1 MESFVDIVYLLISN
15 LGHSHLSRVAPD
27 RYVTFDNNISSLIM
41 YNINKHLIARYM
53 IGRLLRQLASSPSD
67 SQSPPISP
75 EHPHQHKLVR
85 SLGLLDII
93 MVGIAAMIAGAIFIL
108 IGPAINL
115 AGGAVIVA
123 FAINGIITLFTAM
136 GYAELG
142 SAMPEAGGGYLWV
155 REGLPRPNAFISGW
169 MAWLA
174 HIVAGSLYAVG
185 FASFLNS
192 LLEML
197 GLVGTE
203 PFLGIFP
210 FEKVMAV
217 ACVAAFTYIN
227 IKGTSETGKA
237 GNIVTFIQLGTIG
250 ALIVAGFWS
259 IYVHPNWSNNF
270 ADFMPNG
277 IGGLVAAMGLTFIA
291 FEGYEII
298 VQTGEEVK
306 NPKKNIPRAIFISL
320 GLVVA
325 LYCLVAFVS
334 IAGIFPE
341 GKPAW
346 QFVGENQELG
356 VMKAAESL
364 LPFGAFIVLACG
376 IVSSLAGLN
385 ATTFSSARVAFA
397 MGRHYNL
404 PHILSSIHSKNKT
417 PHIAIAISGVIMAIM
432 AFSLPLD
439 QIAVAAGVIF
449 LLLFT
454 QVNISVITIRKMHG
468 NRLDYGFKTPL
479 FPAVPIIGIFLKIG
493 LALYL
498 LVTQPL
504 SWGIAALWVLVGFVI
519 YRMYT
524 FKQEINHYAPVI
536 TSEGDLAR
544 KEFRILVP
552 YTPENPDRLL
562 KYAIRVAKEKDGEIN
577 ILRIITVPQ
586 QTPLSAGVAF
596 VESARRAF
604 TSLDEILDKQDVL
617 NHYFVRVSH
626 DATEAIL
633 GTIEEQR
640 IDLLVTDFET
650 LRTNKKLQTLVTC
663 DIMAVDTTGSE
674 TDDTILSTSFSAS
687 TADKTEKKN
696 LVVVYDG
703 GDHSD
708 VVMKATSWLEHSGL
722 FKVNVLVI
730 TDKETL
736 LKQEDHLSNRASRGN
751 SHDDEQK
758 SIARGLEK
766 EEFLSNIGV
775 EMNRII
781 LTEESKKNADES
793 ARLILGTIN
802 ASQPDIVVTGA
813 NIGKFSVFDSQ
824 QYVQLIERLNCPV
837 IIMRNFTIPG
847 VSKVRAAFM
856 RLVGK

>member
-1 MESFVDIVYLLISN
+1 L
-15 LGHSHLSRVAPD
+15 
-27 RYVTFDNNISSLIM
+27 
-41 YNINKHLIARYM
+41 
-53 IGRLLRQLASSPSD
+53 SSPASGD
-67 SQSPPISP
+67 QSPPISP

-115 AGGAVIVA
+115 AGGAVIIA

-174 HIVAGSLYAVG
+174 HAVAGSLYAVG
-185 FASFLNS
+185 FASFLKS
-192 LLEML
+192 LLESL
-197 GLVGTE
+197 GLVVAE
-203 PFLGIFP
+203 PLLGIFP
-210 FEKVMAV
+210 IEKLMAV
-217 ACVAAFTYIN
+217 ACIAAFTYIN
-227 IKGTSETGKA
+227 IKGTSETGKT

-259 IYVHPNWSNNF
+259 IYLHPNWSNNF
-270 ADFMPNG
+270 ADFLPNG

-291 FEGYEII
+291 FEGYEVI

-320 GLVVA
+320 GLVVT

-356 VMKAAESL
+356 VLKAAELL
-364 LPFGAFIVLACG
+364 LPFGAFVVLAG
-376 IVSSLAGLN
+376 GMVSSLAGLN

-404 PHILSSIHSKNKT
+404 PHKLSSIHSKNKT
-417 PHIAIAISGVIMAIM
+417 PHVAIAISGVIMAIM
-432 AFSLPLD
+432 AYALPLD

-454 QVNISVITIRKMHG
+454 QVNISVITIRKIHG

-479 FPAVPIIGIFLKIG
+479 FPAIPIIGIFLKIG

-504 SWGIAALWVLVGFVI
+504 SWGIAALWVLIGFVI

-536 TSEGDLAR
+536 TSEGDLTR

-596 VESARRAF
+596 IESARRAF
-604 TSLDEILDKQDVL
+604 TSLDEMLDKDDIL
-617 NHYFVRVSH
+617 NHYVVRVSH
-626 DATEAIL
+626 DPTEAVL
-633 GTIEEQR
+633 ATIEEQR

-663 DIMAVDTTGSE
+663 DIMAIDTTGSE
-674 TDDTILSTSFSAS
+674 IDDAILLGPFSAS
-687 TADKTEKKN
+687 STDAKAQKKN

-708 VVMKATSWLEHSGL
+708 AVLKATSWLEHSGL

-736 LKQEDHLSNRASRGN
+736 LKQEDHLSNRATRADR
-751 SHDDEQK
+751 HDDEHR
-758 SIARGLEK
+758 SIAKGLEK
-766 EEFLSNIGV
+766 EEFLSNIGL
-775 EMNRII
+775 ELNRII
-781 LTEESKKNADES
+781 LTEESKKDAEES
-793 ARLILGTIN
+793 ARLILGAIN

-813 NIGKFSVFDSQ
+813 SMGKFNIFDSQ
-824 QYVQLIERLNCPV
+824 QYVQLVERLNCPV

-856 RLVGK
+856 RLIGK

>member
-1 MESFVDIVYLLISN
+1 MS
-15 LGHSHLSRVAPD
+15 PD
-27 RYVTFDNNISSLIM
+27 
-41 YNINKHLIARYM
+41 
-53 IGRLLRQLASSPSD
+53 
-67 SQSPPISP
+67 
-75 EHPHQHKLVR
+75 HPHQHKLVR

-123 FAINGIITLFTAM
+123 FAINGLITLFTAM

-185 FASFLNS
+185 FASFLDS
-192 LLEML
+192 LLKML

-217 ACVAAFTYIN
+217 ACVVAFTYIN
-227 IKGTSETGKA
+227 IKGTSETGKT
-237 GNIVTFIQLGTIG
+237 GNIVTIIQLGTIG

-259 IYVHPNWSNNF
+259 MYVHPNWNNNF
-270 ADFMPNG
+270 SDFMPNG

-325 LYCLVAFVS
+325 LYSLVAFVS
-334 IAGIFPE
+334 IGGIFPE

-364 LPFGAFIVLACG
+364 LPYGAFIVLAGG

-417 PHIAIAISGVIMAIM
+417 PHIAIAISGVIMAVM

-468 NRLDYGFKTPL
+468 NKLDYGFKTPL

-577 ILRIITVPQ
+577 ILRIITVRQ

-604 TSLDEILDKQDVL
+604 ASLDEILDKQDVL

-626 DATEAIL
+626 DTTEAIL

-663 DIMAVDTTGSE
+663 DIMAIDTTGSE
-674 TDDTILSTSFSAS
+674 TDYDTILSPPFSAS
-687 TADKTEKKN
+687 TAHKTEKKN

-736 LKQEDHLSNRASRGN
+736 LKQEDHLSNRASRGK
-751 SHDDEQK
+751 SHDDEEQK
-758 SIARGLEK
+758 SIAKGLEK
-766 EEFLSNIGV
+766 EEFLSNIGLK
-775 EMNRII
+775 MDRII
-781 LTEESKKNADES
+781 LTEESKKNAEES
-793 ARLILGTIN
+793 ARLISGTIN

-813 NIGKFSVFDSQ
+813 SIGKFNVFDSQ

-856 RLVGK
+856 RLIGK

>member
-1 MESFVDIVYLLISN
+1 
-15 LGHSHLSRVAPD
+15 
-27 RYVTFDNNISSLIM
+27 
-41 YNINKHLIARYM
+41 
-53 IGRLLRQLASSPSD
+53 
-67 SQSPPISP
+67 
-75 EHPHQHKLVR
+75 
-85 SLGLLDII
+85 

-108 IGPAINL
+108 IGPAIDF

-123 FAINGIITLFTAM
+123 FIINGVITLFTAM

-174 HIVAGSLYAVG
+174 HSIAGSLYAVG

-192 LLEML
+192 LLETL
-197 GLVGTE
+197 GLVVTE
-203 PFLGIFP
+203 PLFGIVP
-210 FEKVMAV
+210 IEKLMAV

-227 IKGTSETGKA
+227 IKGTSETGKT
-237 GNIVTFIQLGTIG
+237 GNIITFIQLGTIG

-259 IYVHPNWSNNF
+259 VHLHPNWTTNF

-291 FEGYEII
+291 FEGYEVI

-320 GLVVA
+320 GLVVS

-341 GKPAW
+341 GEPAW
-346 QFVGENQELG
+346 QFVGKSQELG
-356 VMKAAESL
+356 VMKAAELL
-364 LPFGAFIVLACG
+364 LPFGAFIVLAGG

-432 AFSLPLD
+432 AYALPLD

-454 QVNISVITIRKMHG
+454 QVNIAIITIRKMHG
-468 NRLDYGFKTPL
+468 NRLNYGFKTPL
-479 FPAVPIIGIFLKIG
+479 FPAVPITGIFLNIG
-493 LALYL
+493 LAFYL
-498 LVTQPL
+498 LVMQPL
-504 SWGIAALWVLVGFVI
+504 SWGITALWVLVGFI
-519 YRMYT
+519 LYRMYT
-524 FKQEINHYAPVI
+524 FKQEVDHYAPVI

-544 KEFRILVP
+544 KEFRILMP

-562 KYAIRVAKEKDGEIN
+562 KYAIRVAKENDGEISV
-577 ILRIITVPQ
+577 LRVITVPQ

-604 TSLDEILDKQDVL
+604 TSLDEILDKEDVL

-633 GTIEEQR
+633 ATIEEQR

-663 DIMAVDTTGSE
+663 DIMAIDTSGGV
-674 TDDTILSTSFSAS
+674 TDDTILSDPFPVSS
-687 TADKTEKKN
+687 TNDKVQKKN
-696 LVVVYDG
+696 LVVVYDD

-708 VVMKATSWLEHSGL
+708 LVLKTTSWLEHSGL
-722 FKVNVLVI
+722 FKVNVLFV

-736 LKQEDHLSNRASRGN
+736 LRQEEYLSARASSEK
-751 SHDDEQK
+751 SHDGIDKHK
-758 SIARGLEK
+758 SIAKGLEK
-766 EEFLSNIGV
+766 EEFLSNIGI
-775 EMNRII
+775 EFDRII
-781 LTEESKKNADES
+781 MSEESERDAHQS
-793 ARLILGTIN
+793 AGLVLTAIN
-802 ASQPDIVVTGA
+802 ASQPDIVVIGA
-813 NIGKFSVFDSQ
+813 SIGKFSIFDNP

-837 IIMRNFTIPG
+837 IIMRSFTIPG
-847 VSKVRAAFM
+847 VSKVKTALL

>member
-1 MESFVDIVYLLISN
+1 
-15 LGHSHLSRVAPD
+15 
-27 RYVTFDNNISSLIM
+27 
-41 YNINKHLIARYM
+41 
-53 IGRLLRQLASSPSD
+53 
-67 SQSPPISP
+67 
-75 EHPHQHKLVR
+75 
-85 SLGLLDII
+85 

-115 AGGAVIVA
+115 AGAAVLIA
-123 FAINGIITLFTAM
+123 FIINGIITFFTAM
-136 GYAELG
+136 AYAELG

-174 HIVAGSLYAVG
+174 HSIAGSLYAVG
-185 FASFLNS
+185 FASFLTS

-197 GLVGTE
+197 GLVVTE
-203 PFLGIFP
+203 PLFGTVPL
-210 FEKVMAV
+210 EKLMAV
-217 ACVAAFTYIN
+217 ACVVAFTYIN
-227 IKGTSETGKA
+227 IKGTSETGKT
-237 GNIVTFIQLGTIG
+237 GNIITFIQLGTIG

-259 IYVHPNWSNNF
+259 MYLHPNWTNNF
-270 ADFMPNG
+270 ADFMPHG
-277 IGGLVAAMGLTFIA
+277 IAGIVAAMGLTFIA
-291 FEGYEII
+291 FEGYEVI

-320 GLVVA
+320 GLVVT

-356 VMKAAESL
+356 VMKAAELL
-364 LPFGAFIVLACG
+364 LPFGVFIVLAGG

-417 PHIAIAISGVIMAIM
+417 PHVAIAVSGVIMAVM
-432 AFSLPLD
+432 AYALPLD

-479 FPAVPIIGIFLKIG
+479 FPVIPIIGIFLKLG
-493 LALYL
+493 LAFYL

-504 SWGIAALWVLVGFVI
+504 SWGIAALWVLVGFI
-519 YRMYT
+519 LYRMYT
-524 FKQEINHYAPVI
+524 FKQEVEHYAPII

-544 KEFRILVP
+544 KEFRILLP

-562 KYAIRVAKEKDGEIN
+562 RYAIRVAKENDGEISV
-577 ILRIITVPQ
+577 LRVITVPL

-596 VESARRAF
+596 VESAKRAF
-604 TSLDEILDKQDVL
+604 TSLDQILDKEDVL

-626 DATEAIL
+626 DPTEAIL
-633 GTIEEQR
+633 ATIEEQR

-663 DIMAVDTTGSE
+663 DIMAIDTSGGE
-674 TDDTILSTSFSAS
+674 IDDTMLSDRFLAS
-687 TADKTEKKN
+687 STHDDKIQEKKN
-696 LVVVYDG
+696 LVAVYDG

-708 VVMKATSWLEHSGL
+708 LVLKATSWFEHSGL
-722 FKVNVLVI
+722 FKVNVLSV

-736 LKQEDHLSNRASRGN
+736 LKQEDYLSNRESRGKR
-751 SHDDEQK
+751 HDDDNNDEQK
-758 SIARGLEK
+758 SVVKELEK
-766 EEFLSNIGV
+766 EEFLSNLGLEFDRV
-775 EMNRII
+775 I
-781 LTEESKKNADES
+781 LTDES
-793 ARLILGTIN
+793 EKDPQQSSRLILGAIN
-802 ASQPDIVVTGA
+802 ALQPDIVVTGA
-813 NIGKFSVFDSQ
+813 SIKKFSIFDNP

-847 VSKVRAAFM
+847 INKVKTALM

>member
-136 GYAELG
+136 AYAELG

-185 FASFLNS
+185 FASFLDS
-192 LLEML
+192 LLKML

-203 PFLGIFP
+203 PLLGIFP

-217 ACVAAFTYIN
+217 ACVVAFTYIN
-227 IKGTSETGKA
+227 VKGTSETGKT

-334 IAGIFPE
+334 IAGIFP
-341 GKPAW
+341 
-346 QFVGENQELG
+346 
-356 VMKAAESL
+356 
-364 LPFGAFIVLACG
+364 
-376 IVSSLAGLN
+376 
-385 ATTFSSARVAFA
+385 
-397 MGRHYNL
+397 
-404 PHILSSIHSKNKT
+404 
-417 PHIAIAISGVIMAIM
+417 
-432 AFSLPLD
+432 D
-439 QIAVAAGVIF
+439 
-449 LLLFT
+449 
-454 QVNISVITIRKMHG
+454 
-468 NRLDYGFKTPL
+468 
-479 FPAVPIIGIFLKIG
+479 
-493 LALYL
+493 
-498 LVTQPL
+498 
-504 SWGIAALWVLVGFVI
+504 
-519 YRMYT
+519 
-524 FKQEINHYAPVI
+524 
-536 TSEGDLAR
+536 
-544 KEFRILVP
+544 
-552 YTPENPDRLL
+552 
-562 KYAIRVAKEKDGEIN
+562 
-577 ILRIITVPQ
+577 
-586 QTPLSAGVAF
+586 
-596 VESARRAF
+596 
-604 TSLDEILDKQDVL
+604 
-617 NHYFVRVSH
+617 
-626 DATEAIL
+626 
-633 GTIEEQR
+633 
-640 IDLLVTDFET
+640 
-650 LRTNKKLQTLVTC
+650 
-663 DIMAVDTTGSE
+663 
-674 TDDTILSTSFSAS
+674 
-687 TADKTEKKN
+687 
-696 LVVVYDG
+696 
-703 GDHSD
+703 
-708 VVMKATSWLEHSGL
+708 
-722 FKVNVLVI
+722 
-730 TDKETL
+730 
-736 LKQEDHLSNRASRGN
+736 N
-751 SHDDEQK
+751 S
-758 SIARGLEK
+758 
-766 EEFLSNIGV
+766 
-775 EMNRII
+775 
-781 LTEESKKNADES
+781 
-793 ARLILGTIN
+793 
-802 ASQPDIVVTGA
+802 
-813 NIGKFSVFDSQ
+813 
-824 QYVQLIERLNCPV
+824 
-837 IIMRNFTIPG
+837 
-847 VSKVRAAFM
+847 
-856 RLVGK
+856 

>member
-1 MESFVDIVYLLISN
+1 L
-15 LGHSHLSRVAPD
+15 
-27 RYVTFDNNISSLIM
+27 
-41 YNINKHLIARYM
+41 
-53 IGRLLRQLASSPSD
+53 SSPPSG

-185 FASFLNS
+185 FASFLDS
-192 LLEML
+192 LLKML
-197 GLVGTE
+197 GLVGDE
-203 PFLGIFP
+203 PLLGIFP
-210 FEKVMAV
+210 FEKLMAM

-227 IKGTSETGKA
+227 IKGTSETGKT
-237 GNIVTFIQLGTIG
+237 GNIVTIIQLGAIG

-259 IYVHPNWSNNF
+259 MHIHPNWNNNF

-364 LPFGAFIVLACG
+364 LPYGAFIVLAGG

-468 NRLDYGFKTPL
+468 NKLNYGFKTPL

-504 SWGIAALWVLVGFVI
+504 SWGIAALWVLIGFVI

-524 FKQEINHYAPVI
+524 FKQEIDHYAPVI

-544 KEFRILVP
+544 KEFRILMP

-562 KYAIRVAKEKDGEIN
+562 KYAIRVAKENDGEIN
-577 ILRIITVPQ
+577 ILRVITVPH
-586 QTPLSAGVAF
+586 QTPLSAGIAF
-596 VESARRAF
+596 VESARKAF
-604 TSLDEILDKQDVL
+604 TSLDEILDRQDVL

-626 DATEAIL
+626 DTTDAIL

-663 DIMAVDTTGSE
+663 DMMAIDNTGSE
-674 TDDTILSTSFSAS
+674 SDDPILSPPVSAS
-687 TADKTEKKN
+687 TDDNAKKKN

-708 VVMKATSWLEHSGL
+708 AVMKATSWLEHSGL

-736 LKQEDHLSNRASRGN
+736 LKQEDHLSNRIGRGN
-751 SHDDEQK
+751 SHDDDEQK
-758 SIARGLEK
+758 FIAKGLEK
-766 EEFLSNIGV
+766 EEFLSNIGLK
-775 EMNRII
+775 MDRII
-781 LTEESKKNADES
+781 LTEESKRNAEES
-793 ARLILGTIN
+793 AHLILGTIN

-813 NIGKFSVFDSQ
+813 SIGKFNVFDSQ

-856 RLVGK
+856 RLIGK

>member
-1 MESFVDIVYLLISN
+1 
-15 LGHSHLSRVAPD
+15 
-27 RYVTFDNNISSLIM
+27 
-41 YNINKHLIARYM
+41 
-53 IGRLLRQLASSPSD
+53 
-67 SQSPPISP
+67 
-75 EHPHQHKLVR
+75 
-85 SLGLLDII
+85 
-93 MVGIAAMIAGAIFIL
+93 
-108 IGPAINL
+108 
-115 AGGAVIVA
+115 
-123 FAINGIITLFTAM
+123 
-136 GYAELG
+136 
-142 SAMPEAGGGYLWV
+142 
-155 REGLPRPNAFISGW
+155 
-169 MAWLA
+169 
-174 HIVAGSLYAVG
+174 
-185 FASFLNS
+185 
-192 LLEML
+192 
-197 GLVGTE
+197 
-203 PFLGIFP
+203 
-210 FEKVMAV
+210 
-217 ACVAAFTYIN
+217 
-227 IKGTSETGKA
+227 
-237 GNIVTFIQLGTIG
+237 
-250 ALIVAGFWS
+250 
-259 IYVHPNWSNNF
+259 
-270 ADFMPNG
+270 MPNG

-325 LYCLVAFVS
+325 LYSLVAFVS

-364 LPFGAFIVLACG
+364 LPYGAFIVLAGG

-417 PHIAIAISGVIMAIM
+417 PHIAIAISGAIMAVM

-498 LVTQPL
+498 LATQPL
-504 SWGIAALWVLVGFVI
+504 SWGIAVLWVLVGFVI

-604 TSLDEILDKQDVL
+604 ASLDEILDKQDVL

-626 DATEAIL
+626 DTTEAIL

-663 DIMAVDTTGSE
+663 DIMAIDNTGVE
-674 TDDTILSTSFSAS
+674 MDDDTILSPPFSDS
-687 TADKTEKKN
+687 TAHKTEKKN

-708 VVMKATSWLEHSGL
+708 VVMKATSWLEHSGI

-736 LKQEDHLSNRASRGN
+736 LKQEDHLSNRASHGK
-751 SHDDEQK
+751 SHDDVEEQK
-758 SIARGLEK
+758 SIAKGLEK
-766 EEFLSNIGV
+766 EEFLSNIGLK
-775 EMNRII
+775 MDRII
-781 LTEESKKNADES
+781 LTEESKKNAEES

-813 NIGKFSVFDSQ
+813 SIGKFSVFDSQ

-847 VSKVRAAFM
+847 VSKVRAVFM
-856 RLVGK
+856 KLIGK

>member
-1 MESFVDIVYLLISN
+1 M
-15 LGHSHLSRVAPD
+15 
-27 RYVTFDNNISSLIM
+27 
-41 YNINKHLIARYM
+41 
-53 IGRLLRQLASSPSD
+53 
-67 SQSPPISP
+67 SP

-123 FAINGIITLFTAM
+123 FAINGLITLFTAM

-185 FASFLNS
+185 FASFLDS
-192 LLEML
+192 LLKML
-197 GLVGTE
+197 GLVSTE

-227 IKGTSETGKA
+227 IKGTSETGKT
-237 GNIVTFIQLGTIG
+237 GNIATIIQLGTIG

-259 IYVHPNWSNNF
+259 MYVHPNWKDNF

-325 LYCLVAFVS
+325 LYSLVAFVS

-364 LPFGAFIVLACG
+364 LPYGAFIVLAGG

-417 PHIAIAISGVIMAIM
+417 PHIAIAISGAIMAVM

-498 LVTQPL
+498 LATQPL

-604 TSLDEILDKQDVL
+604 ASLDEILDKQDVL

-626 DATEAIL
+626 DTTEAIL

-650 LRTNKKLQTLVTC
+650 LRTNKKLQTLITC
-663 DIMAVDTTGSE
+663 DIMAIDNTGVE
-674 TDDTILSTSFSAS
+674 TDDDTILSPPFSDS
-687 TADKTEKKN
+687 TEDKTEKRN

-708 VVMKATSWLEHSGL
+708 VVMKATSWLEHSGI

-730 TDKETL
+730 TDKQTL
-736 LKQEDHLSNRASRGN
+736 LKQEDHLSNRASRGK
-751 SHDDEQK
+751 SHDDVEEQK
-758 SIARGLEK
+758 SIAKGLEK
-766 EEFLSNIGV
+766 EEFLSNIGLK
-775 EMNRII
+775 MDRII
-781 LTEESKKNADES
+781 LTEESKKNAEES

-813 NIGKFSVFDSQ
+813 SIGKFSVFDSQ

-847 VSKVRAAFM
+847 VSKIRAAFI
-856 RLVGK
+856 RLIGK

>member
-1 MESFVDIVYLLISN
+1 L
-15 LGHSHLSRVAPD
+15 AP
-27 RYVTFDNNISSLIM
+27 
-41 YNINKHLIARYM
+41 
-53 IGRLLRQLASSPSD
+53 PSD
-67 SQSPPISP
+67 ITPPSSP
-75 EHPHQHKLVR
+75 EHPHQHQLVR

-115 AGGAVIVA
+115 AGGAVLIA
-123 FAINGIITLFTAM
+123 FIINGVITLFTAM
-136 GYAELG
+136 AYAELG

-174 HIVAGSLYAVG
+174 HSVAGSLYAVG
-185 FASFLNS
+185 FASFLGS
-192 LLEML
+192 LLETL
-197 GLVGTE
+197 GLAVTE
-203 PFLGIFP
+203 PLLGIVP
-210 FEKVMAV
+210 IDKLMAV

-227 IKGTSETGKA
+227 IKGTSETGKT
-237 GNIVTFIQLGTIG
+237 GNIVTLIQLGTIG

-259 IYVHPNWSNNF
+259 MYLHPNWTSNF
-270 ADFMPNG
+270 TDFMPHG
-277 IGGLVAAMGLTFIA
+277 IAGLVAAMGLTFIA
-291 FEGYEII
+291 FEGYEVI

-320 GLVVA
+320 GLVVT

-356 VMKAAESL
+356 VMKAAELL
-364 LPFGAFIVLACG
+364 LPFGAFIVLAGG

-417 PHIAIAISGVIMAIM
+417 PHVAIAISGVIMAVM
-432 AFSLPLD
+432 AYALPLE

-454 QVNISVITIRKMHG
+454 QVNISVITIRKMHS
-468 NRLDYGFKTPL
+468 NRLNYGFKTPL
-479 FPAVPIIGIFLKIG
+479 FPAIPIIGIFLKLG
-493 LALYL
+493 LAFYL

-504 SWGIAALWVLVGFVI
+504 SWGIAALWVLVGFI
-519 YRMYT
+519 LYRMYT
-524 FKQEINHYAPVI
+524 FKQEVDHYAPVI

-544 KEFRILVP
+544 KEFRILMP

-562 KYAIRVAKEKDGEIN
+562 RYAIRVAKENDGEVSV
-577 ILRIITVPQ
+577 LRVITVPL
-586 QTPLSAGVAF
+586 QTPLSAGAAF
-596 VESARRAF
+596 VESAKRAF
-604 TSLDEILDKQDVL
+604 TSLDQILDKEDVL

-633 GTIEEQR
+633 ATIEEQK

-663 DIMAVDTTGSE
+663 DIMAIDTSGGE
-674 TDDTILSTSFSAS
+674 IDDAMLLNRFPAS
-687 TADKTEKKN
+687 SDDEKVQKKN

-708 VVMKATSWLEHSGL
+708 LVLKATSWFEHSGL
-722 FKVNVLVI
+722 FKVNVLFI

-736 LKQEDHLSNRASRGN
+736 LKQEEYLSIRESRGSRHN
-751 SHDDEQK
+751 DKNDEQK
-758 SIARGLEK
+758 SVVKELEK
-766 EEFLSNIGV
+766 EEFLSNLGLEFDRV
-775 EMNRII
+775 I
-781 LTEESKKNADES
+781 LTDES
-793 ARLILGTIN
+793 EKDAEQSSRLILSAIN
-802 ASQPDIVVTGA
+802 ALQPDIAVTGA
-813 NIGKFSVFDSQ
+813 SIKKFSIFDNP
-824 QYVQLIERLNCPV
+824 QYVHLIERLNCPV

-847 VSKVRAAFM
+847 INKVKTTLRRF
-856 RLVGK
+856 VGK

>member
-1 MESFVDIVYLLISN
+1 L
-15 LGHSHLSRVAPD
+15 
-27 RYVTFDNNISSLIM
+27 
-41 YNINKHLIARYM
+41 
-53 IGRLLRQLASSPSD
+53 SSPPSG
-67 SQSPPISP
+67 SQTPPISP
-75 EHPHQHKLVR
+75 EHPHEHKLVR

-185 FASFLNS
+185 FASFLDS
-192 LLEML
+192 LLKML
-197 GLVGTE
+197 GLVGPE
-203 PFLGIFP
+203 PLLGIVP

-217 ACVAAFTYIN
+217 VCVAAFTYIN
-227 IKGTSETGKA
+227 IKGTSETGKT
-237 GNIVTFIQLGTIG
+237 GNIVTIIQLGTIG

-259 IYVHPNWSNNF
+259 IYLHPNWNDNF

-364 LPFGAFIVLACG
+364 LPYGAFIVLAGG

-468 NRLDYGFKTPL
+468 DRLDYGFKTPL

-498 LVTQPL
+498 LATQPL
-504 SWGIAALWVLVGFVI
+504 SWGIAALWVLIGFVI

-586 QTPLSAGVAF
+586 QTPLSAGAAF

-640 IDLLVTDFET
+640 IDLLVIDFET

-663 DIMAVDTTGSE
+663 DIMTIDTTGSE
-674 TDDTILSTSFSAS
+674 TDDAILSPPPFLDS
-687 TADKTEKKN
+687 TTDHKTEKKN

-708 VVMKATSWLEHSGL
+708 AVMKATSWLEHSGQ

-736 LKQEDHLSNRASRGN
+736 LKQEDHLSNRGVSRGN
-751 SHDDEQK
+751 SHRDDDERK
-758 SIARGLEK
+758 SIVKGLEK
-766 EEFLSNIGV
+766 EEFLSNIGLK
-775 EMNRII
+775 MDRIV
-781 LTEESKKNADES
+781 LNEESKRNAEES
-793 ARLILGTIN
+793 ARLISGVIN

-813 NIGKFSVFDSQ
+813 SIGKFSVFDSQ
-824 QYVQLIERLNCPV
+824 QYVHLIERLNCPV

-847 VSKVRAAFM
+847 VSKVKTAFM

>member
-1 MESFVDIVYLLISN
+1 L
-15 LGHSHLSRVAPD
+15 
-27 RYVTFDNNISSLIM
+27 
-41 YNINKHLIARYM
+41 
-53 IGRLLRQLASSPSD
+53 SSPPSG

-75 EHPHQHKLVR
+75 EHPHEHKLVR
-85 SLGLLDII
+85 SLGLIDII

-115 AGGAVIVA
+115 AGGAVIIA
-123 FAINGIITLFTAM
+123 FAINGLITLFTAM

-185 FASFLNS
+185 FASFLDS
-192 LLEML
+192 LLKML
-197 GLVGTE
+197 GIVSTE
-203 PFLGIFP
+203 PLLGIVP
-210 FEKVMAV
+210 FEKLMAV

-237 GNIVTFIQLGTIG
+237 GNIVTIIQLGTIG

-259 IYVHPNWSNNF
+259 IYLHPNWNDNF

-356 VMKAAESL
+356 VMKASESL
-364 LPFGAFIVLACG
+364 LPYGAFIVLAGG

-417 PHIAIAISGVIMAIM
+417 PHIAIAISGAIMAIM

-468 NRLDYGFKTPL
+468 SRLDYGFKTPL

-498 LVTQPL
+498 LATQPL
-504 SWGIAALWVLVGFVI
+504 SWGIAALWVLIGFFI

-524 FKQEINHYAPVI
+524 FKQEIAHYAPVI

-562 KYAIRVAKEKDGEIN
+562 KYAIRVAKEKEGEIN

-604 TSLDEILDKQDVL
+604 TSLDEILDKHDVL

-626 DATEAIL
+626 DTTDAIL

-663 DIMAVDTTGSE
+663 DIMAIDTTGSE
-674 TDDTILSTSFSAS
+674 TDDVILSPPPFLDS
-687 TADKTEKKN
+687 TDDKTEKKN
-696 LVVVYDG
+696 LAVVYDG
-703 GDHSD
+703 GDHAD
-708 VVMKATSWLEHSGL
+708 AVMKATSWLEHSGL
-722 FKVNVLVI
+722 YKVNVLVI
-730 TDKETL
+730 TDKETF
-736 LKQEDHLSNRASRGN
+736 LKQEDHLSNRIGRGN
-751 SHDDEQK
+751 SHDDDELK
-758 SIARGLEK
+758 SIAKGLEK
-766 EEFLSNIGV
+766 EEFLSNIGLK
-775 EMNRII
+775 MDRII
-781 LTEESKKNADES
+781 LTEESKRDAEES

-813 NIGKFSVFDSQ
+813 SIGKFSVFDSQ
-824 QYVQLIERLNCPV
+824 QYVELIERLNCPV
-837 IIMRNFTIPG
+837 IIMKNFTIPG
-847 VSKVRAAFM
+847 VSKVRTAFM

>member
-1 MESFVDIVYLLISN
+1 
-15 LGHSHLSRVAPD
+15 
-27 RYVTFDNNISSLIM
+27 
-41 YNINKHLIARYM
+41 
-53 IGRLLRQLASSPSD
+53 
-67 SQSPPISP
+67 
-75 EHPHQHKLVR
+75 
-85 SLGLLDII
+85 

-108 IGPAINL
+108 IGPAIDF
-115 AGGAVIVA
+115 AGGAVIIA
-123 FAINGIITLFTAM
+123 FIINGMITLFTAM
-136 GYAELG
+136 AYAELG

-174 HIVAGSLYAVG
+174 HSIAGSLYAVG

-192 LLEML
+192 LLETL
-197 GLVGTE
+197 GLVVTE
-203 PFLGIFP
+203 PLFGIVP
-210 FEKVMAV
+210 IEKLMAV
-217 ACVAAFTYIN
+217 VCVAAFTYIN
-227 IKGTSETGKA
+227 IKGTSETGKT
-237 GNIVTFIQLGTIG
+237 GNIITFIQLGTIG

-259 IYVHPNWSNNF
+259 IHLHPNWTTNF

-277 IGGLVAAMGLTFIA
+277 ISGLVAAMGLTFIA
-291 FEGYEII
+291 FEGYEVI

-320 GLVVA
+320 GLVVS

-341 GKPAW
+341 GGPAW

-356 VMKAAESL
+356 VMKAAELL
-364 LPFGAFIVLACG
+364 LPFGAFIVLAGG

-417 PHIAIAISGVIMAIM
+417 PHIAITISGVIMAIM
-432 AFSLPLD
+432 AYALPLD

-454 QVNISVITIRKMHG
+454 QVNIAVITIRKMHG
-468 NRLDYGFKTPL
+468 NRLNYGFKTPL
-479 FPAVPIIGIFLKIG
+479 FPAIPIIGIFLKLG
-493 LALYL
+493 LAFYL

-504 SWGIAALWVLVGFVI
+504 SWGIAALWVLVGFI
-519 YRMYT
+519 LYRMYT
-524 FKQEINHYAPVI
+524 FKQEVDHYAPVI

-544 KEFRILVP
+544 KEFRILMP

-562 KYAIRVAKEKDGEIN
+562 KYAIRVAKENDGEISV
-577 ILRIITVPQ
+577 LRVITVPQ

-596 VESARRAF
+596 VESARKAF
-604 TSLDEILDKQDVL
+604 TSLDEILDKEDVL

-633 GTIEEQR
+633 ATIEEQR

-663 DIMAVDTTGSE
+663 DIMAIDTSGGA
-674 TDDTILSTSFSAS
+674 TDDTILSAPFPVSSIN
-687 TADKTEKKN
+687 DNVQKKN
-696 LVVVYDG
+696 LVVLYDD

-708 VVMKATSWLEHSGL
+708 LVLKTTSWLEHSGL
-722 FKVNVLVI
+722 FKVNVLFV

-736 LKQEDHLSNRASRGN
+736 LKQEEYLSARASNGK
-751 SHDDEQK
+751 SHDGKDKHK
-758 SIARGLEK
+758 SVAKGLEK
-766 EEFLSNIGV
+766 EEFLSNIGI
-775 EMNRII
+775 EFDRII
-781 LTEESKKNADES
+781 MSEESERDAHQS
-793 ARLILGTIN
+793 AGLVLAAIN
-802 ASQPDIVVTGA
+802 ASQPDIVVMGA
-813 NIGKFSVFDSQ
+813 SIGKFSIFDNP

-837 IIMRNFTIPG
+837 IIMRSFTIPG
-847 VSKVRAAFM
+847 VSKVKTALM
-856 RLVGK
+856 RLAGK